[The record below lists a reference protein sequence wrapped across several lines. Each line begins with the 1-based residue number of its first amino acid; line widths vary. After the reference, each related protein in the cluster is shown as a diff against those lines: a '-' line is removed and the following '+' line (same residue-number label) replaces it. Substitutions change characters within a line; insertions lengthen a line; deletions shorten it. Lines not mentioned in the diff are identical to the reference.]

1 MVNFSRSRKMLL
13 LDKIITVKRNR
24 KMLRTTLKTVINRK
38 NRSSSMPKSFEDN
51 GISIFNYI
59 FDDLTYFGMVTEY
72 HDELA

>member
-1 MVNFSRSRKMLL
+1 
-13 LDKIITVKRNR
+13 
-24 KMLRTTLKTVINRK
+24 
-38 NRSSSMPKSFEDN
+38 MPKSFEDN